1 MTEPK
6 PAPPGGRTGQR
17 LTGAQAIVKTLEA
30 LGVEVVFGIPGGAI
44 LPTYDPLY
52 ASKIRH
58 ILVRHEQGAGHA
70 ATGYA
75 ASSGRVGVCLATS
88 GPGATNL
95 ITALADANID
105 SVPVLAITGQV
116 SAQAIGTDAFQEA
129 DIVGATM
136 PLTKHSFLVKRAD
149 EIGPAIWAA
158 YHIARSGRPG
168 PVLVDITKSA
178 QTEPTEW
185 RWPVKMELPGYKPV
199 TKPHSKQVKQAAEG
213 LRQAQ
218 RPVILAG
225 GGIIRAGDRAR
236 ADLARLVNRSGA
248 PVVVSL
254 MGVGSLPDAHP
265 ANLGM
270 GGMHGSVPAV
280 AALQGADLVLA
291 VGSRFDDRLTGDLAS
306 FAPRAKL
313 IHADIDPAEIGKN
326 LAVEIP
332 IVGDAANVLAELAEL
347 AADWPAKPDYKRWWE
362 YLNGLREAYPPGYD
376 QPSDGRLAPQFAI
389 ERLSALAPK
398 DAIFVAGVGQ
408 HQMWAQQFL
417 DISDGRQL
425 LNSGGLGTMG
435 YAVPAAMGARV
446 AHPGRQVWAVDGDG
460 CFQMTGHELVTCALN
475 GIPLKVALINNSSL
489 GMVRQWQTLFYGERY
504 SNTDLQTGDDSAMIP
519 DFVKL
524 ADAYGCVGLRCAD
537 ADQVDRVI
545 EQAMAVADRPALID
559 FQVSRDAQVWPMIAG
574 GAPNDTIQYARG
586 LAPVFEPDKFA
597 QGS

>member
-1 MTEPK
+1 MTLPK
-6 PAPPGGRTGQR
+6 PAPPGSQADRR
-17 LTGAQAIVKTLEA
+17 PTGAEAIVKTLEA
-30 LGVEVVFGIPGGAI
+30 LGVDVIFGIPGGAI

-75 ASSGRVGVCLATS
+75 ASTGKVGVCLATS

-105 SVPVLAITGQV
+105 SAPVLAITGQV
-116 SAQAIGTDAFQEA
+116 GARAIGTDAFQEA

-136 PLTKHSFLVKRAD
+136 PLTKHSFLVKSAD
-149 EIGPAIWAA
+149 EIAPAISAA
-158 YHIARSGRPG
+158 YHIAHSGRPG

-178 QTEPTEW
+178 QTELTDW

-199 TKPHSKQVKQAAEG
+199 TKPHLKQVRQAAEA
-213 LRQAQ
+213 LRTAK

-225 GGIIRAGDRAR
+225 GGVIRAGAK
-236 ADLARLVNRSGA
+236 ARLDLRNLVDRSGA
-248 PVVVSL
+248 PVVITL
-254 MGVGSLPDAHP
+254 MGAGALPDNHP

-280 AALQGADLVLA
+280 AALQRADVILA
-291 VGSRFDDRLTGDLAS
+291 IGSRFDDRLTGDLTT

-326 LAVEIP
+326 LPVDIP
-332 IVGDAANVLAELAEL
+332 IVGDAATVLAELCQAAAE
-347 AADWPAKPDYKRWWE
+347 WPARPDYRRWWE
-362 YLNGLREAYPPGYD
+362 YLKELLRNYPPGYD
-376 QPSDGRLAPQFAI
+376 QPSDGRLAPQHVI
-389 ERLSALAPK
+389 ERLSALAPA
-398 DAIFVAGVGQ
+398 DAIFVSGVGQ

-417 DISDGRQL
+417 DISGGRAL

-435 YAVPAAMGARV
+435 YAAPAAMGAQV
-446 AHPGRQVWAVDGDG
+446 ANPERQVWAVDGDG

-475 GIPLKVALINNSSL
+475 GIPIKVALINNSSL
-489 GMVRQWQTLFYGERY
+489 GMVRQWQTLYYGERY
-504 SNTDLQTGDDSAMIP
+504 SNTDLHTGDDTAMIP

-524 ADAYGCVGLRCAD
+524 ADAYGCAALRCANAED
-537 ADQVDRVI
+537 VDGVI
-545 EQAMAVADRPALID
+545 GQAMAVTDKPVLID

-574 GAPNDTIQYARG
+574 GASNDTIEYARG
-586 LAPVFEPDKFA
+586 LAPAFERDEF
-597 QGS
+597 

>member
-6 PAPPGGRTGQR
+6 PAPPGGRSPQR
-17 LTGAQAIVKTLEA
+17 LTGAESIVKTLEA
-30 LGVEVVFGIPGGAI
+30 LGVEVIFGIPGGTI

-58 ILVRHEQGAGHA
+58 VLVRHEQGAGHA

-75 ASSGRVGVCLATS
+75 ASSGQVGVCMATS

-116 SAQAIGTDAFQEA
+116 GAQAIGTDAFQEA

-136 PLTKHSFLVKRAD
+136 PLTKHSFLVKDAAQ
-149 EIGPAIWAA
+149 IAPAISAA

-178 QTEPTEW
+178 QTESTDW
-185 RWPVKMELPGYKPV
+185 RWPVKMDLPGYKPV
-199 TKPHSKQVKQAAEG
+199 TKPHLKQVRQAA
-213 LRQAQ
+213 QALAEAK

-225 GGIIRAGDRAR
+225 GGIVRAGGRAKR
-236 ADLARLVNRSGA
+236 DLAKLVDRSGA
-248 PVVVSL
+248 PVVITL
-254 MGVGSLPDAHP
+254 MGVGSLPDSHP

-280 AALQGADLVLA
+280 AALQGADLIVA
-291 VGSRFDDRLTGDLAS
+291 IGSRFDDRLTGDLTT

-313 IHADIDPAEIGKN
+313 VHADIDPAEIGKN
-326 LAVEIP
+326 IPVDIP
-332 IVGDAANVLAELAEL
+332 IVGDAAQVLAELAEL
-347 AADWPAKPDYKRWWE
+347 AGAWDAKPDYRHWWD
-362 YLNGLREAYPPGYD
+362 YLNGLRESYPPGYD
-376 QPSDGRLAPQFAI
+376 EPSDGRLAPQYVI
-389 ERLSALAPK
+389 ERLSALAPQ
-398 DAIFVAGVGQ
+398 DAIFASGVGQ

-417 DISDGRQL
+417 DISGGRQL

-435 YAVPAAMGARV
+435 YAAPAAMGAQV
-446 AHPGRQVWAVDGDG
+446 ANPDRQVWAVDGDG

-475 GIPLKVALINNSSL
+475 GIGIKVALINNSSL
-489 GMVRQWQTLFYGERY
+489 GMVRQWQTLFYGQRY
-504 SNTDLQTGDDSAMIP
+504 SNTDLHTGDDTAMIP

-524 ADAYGCVGLRCAD
+524 ADAYGCAALRCAAAED
-537 ADQVDRVI
+537 VDQVI
-545 EQAMAVADRPALID
+545 KQAMAINDRPVLID

-574 GAPNDTIQYARG
+574 GASNDTIEYARG
-586 LAPVFEPDKFA
+586 LAPAFERDEF
-597 QGS
+597 

>member
-6 PAPPGGRTGQR
+6 PAPPGDRSSGR
-17 LTGAQAIVKTLEA
+17 LSGAESIVKTLEA
-30 LGVEVVFGIPGGAI
+30 LGVDVAFGIPGGTI

-75 ASSGRVGVCLATS
+75 ASSGRVGVCIATS

-105 SVPVLAITGQV
+105 SVPLLAITGQV
-116 SAQAIGTDAFQEA
+116 GAAAIGTDAFQEA

-136 PLTKHSFLVKRAD
+136 PLTKHSFLVKEAS
-149 EIGPAIWAA
+149 EIAPAISAA
-158 YHIARSGRPG
+158 YHIASSGRPG

-178 QTEPTEW
+178 QTALTDW

-199 TKPHSKQVKQAAEG
+199 SKPHSKQVRQAAAA
-213 LRQAQ
+213 LRNAR

-225 GGIIRAGDRAR
+225 GGIIRAGAQAKRN
-236 ADLARLVNRSGA
+236 LARLVNLSGA
-248 PVVVSL
+248 PVVITL
-254 MGVGSLPDAHP
+254 MGAGAIPDDHP

-280 AALQGADLVLA
+280 AALQNADLILA
-291 VGSRFDDRLTGDLAS
+291 IGSRFDDRLTGDLTT
-306 FAPRAKL
+306 FAPLAQVV
-313 IHADIDPAEIGKN
+313 HADIDPAEIGKN
-326 LAVEIP
+326 IEVDIP
-332 IVGDAANVLAELAEL
+332 IVGAADQVLAELAEF
-347 AADWPAKPDYKRWWE
+347 AAASDSKPDFKRWWA
-362 YLNGLREAYPPGYD
+362 YLAGLRKDYPPGYD
-376 QPSDGRLAPQFAI
+376 QPSDGRLAPQYVI

-398 DAIFVAGVGQ
+398 DAIFAAGVGQ

-417 DISDGRQL
+417 DISGERKL

-435 YAVPAAMGARV
+435 YGVPAAMGARV
-446 AHPGRQVWAVDGDG
+446 ANPSKQTWVVDGDG

-475 GIPLKVALINNSSL
+475 NIPIKVALINNSSL

-504 SNTDLQTGDDSAMIP
+504 SNTDLHTGAGTQMIP

-524 ADAYGCVGLRCAD
+524 ADAYGCAGLRCAEGD
-537 ADQVDRVI
+537 EVDKVI
-545 EQAMAVADRPALID
+545 TEAMAIEDRPVLID
-559 FQVSRDAQVWPMIAG
+559 FQVSSDAQVWPMIAG
-574 GAPNDTIQYARG
+574 GASNDTIEYARG
-586 LAPVFEPDKFA
+586 LAPAFERDEF
-597 QGS
+597 